1 MVRRLPRGWIFSM
14 KHDLTFLKPLVANVL
29 QDNRRN
35 WTAQGF
41 GFLRTYFG
49 PADAPKKFRLNL
61 WHSCFTVPG
70 VSTIHDHPWD
80 FTSVIVAGQ
89 FENQRYFMPRDM
101 VRYHNTGGIEVTH
114 AFTTIKTG
122 EGGGLEKEPVA
133 YCRLVPREPE
143 HYLPGDVYHQRAS
156 EIHETKFKDGA
167 VTLNER
173 VGDTEHARVFWPF
186 GTDWV
191 DAIPRPATRD
201 EVAFAVLGSLR
212 EWF

>member
-1 MVRRLPRGWIFSM
+1 M
-14 KHDLTFLKPLVANVL
+14 DLTFLRPLVVAAL
-29 QDNRRN
+29 KDDRRE

-49 PADAPKKFRLNL
+49 PDETPKKFRLNL
-61 WHSCFTVPG
+61 WDSRFGVKN

-80 FTSVIVAGQ
+80 FKSLIVAGK
-89 FENQRYFMPRDM
+89 FFNQRYRMTWVSPPDVFP
-101 VRYHNTGGIEVTH
+101 YPSHSF
-114 AFTTIKTG
+114 ATIKTG
-122 EGGGLEKEPVA
+122 VDSGLEKSDTSNCVLERMALEP
-133 YCRLVPREPE
+133 
-143 HYLPGDVYHQRAS
+143 YLPGDTYGQIAD
-156 EIHETKFKDGA
+156 EIHETIFKNGT

-191 DAIPRPATRD
+191 DAKPRPATRA
-201 EVAFAVLGSLR
+201 EVTEAVSYSLR

>member
-1 MVRRLPRGWIFSM
+1 M
-14 KHDLTFLKPLVANVL
+14 KTDLTFLKPLVSAAL
-29 QDNRRN
+29 QDDRRE

-61 WHSCFTVPG
+61 WNHRFGVPN

-80 FTSVIVAGQ
+80 LTSLIVAGQ
-89 FENQRYFMPRDM
+89 TLNQRYRMFAARSGPRPM
-101 VRYHNTGGIEVTH
+101 IGPTH
-114 AFTTIKTG
+114 DFTTIKTG
-122 EGGGLEKEPVA
+122 VGGGLEKSEIG
-133 YCRLVPREPE
+133 YCTLEKYPLESY
-143 HYLPGDVYHQRAS
+143 HPGDSYKQHAE
-156 EIHETKFKDGA
+156 EIHETKFLDGT

-173 VGDTEHARVFWPF
+173 IGDTEHARVFWPA
-186 GTDWV
+186 GTEWV

-201 EVAFAVLGSLR
+201 EVADAVLYSLR